1 VQEPRAYYGELIDTY
16 SIVGAPEGA
25 APVEYDTDTERY
37 TYNGRGGVPLD
48 NIVNRFVFALFYG
61 ERNILFNSSINE
73 NSKIMYVRDP
83 ADRVQA
89 VAPWLTMDG
98 DPYPAVVDGRI
109 TWIVDGYTTLENYPY
124 AERTP
129 LGESTTDALQPGQ
142 GGVRPELDRDVS
154 YLRNSVKATV
164 DAYDGTVTLYAFDER
179 DPVLQ
184 TWMKTFPGTVRP
196 AAEISPNLRSHFRYP
211 EDQFKVQRELLTRY
225 HVDTPGD
232 FFNNV
237 SFWNV
242 PSDPSP
248 QGTGGSSALPQ
259 PPYYILAGTPGQP
272 GSPASFQLT
281 SALVFQER
289 EFLSAYL
296 SVSSDPDT
304 YGQMTL
310 LRLPDNTTTQGPQ
323 LVQSALVSSPEV
335 SEQIGL
341 LSRNG
346 QSTVDYG
353 NLLTLPVAGG
363 LLFVEPVYIERANQE
378 VSYPQLARVLVSY
391 QGRVGFD
398 ATLAG
403 ALEEVLPGS
412 AAVVPSVPGQAQTP
426 APAGTPAAPTGP
438 PGSVNPQVATA
449 ATAIQ
454 QAIADLRAANQ
465 SGDFAAQG
473 RALAALDA
481 AVQQFQQ
488 ANGQAPAPAPAPAP
502 GG

>member
-1 VQEPRAYYGELIDTY
+1 
-16 SIVGAPEGA
+16 
-25 APVEYDTDTERY
+25 
-37 TYNGRGGVPLD
+37 
-48 NIVNRFVFALFYG
+48 
-61 ERNILFNSSINE
+61 
-73 NSKIMYVRDP
+73 
-83 ADRVQA
+83 
-89 VAPWLTMDG
+89 
-98 DPYPAVVDGRI
+98 VVDGRI
-109 TWIVDGYTTLENYPY
+109 TWIVDGYTTLERYPY
-124 AERTP
+124 AQRTP

-164 DAYDGTVTLYAFDER
+164 DAYDGTVTMYAFDER

-248 QGTGGSSALPQ
+248 QGTGGASALPQ
-259 PPYYILAGTPGQP
+259 PPYYILAGTPAQP

-296 SVSSDPDT
+296 TVSSDPDT

-323 LVQSALVSSPEV
+323 LVQSALVSDPDV
-335 SEQIGL
+335 SQQIGL

-378 VSYPQLARVLVSY
+378 VSYPQLARVLVFY
-391 QGRVGFD
+391 NGRVGFD

-403 ALEEVLPGS
+403 ALDQVLPG
-412 AAVVPSVPGQAQTP
+412 AGAVVPTVPGQAPPQAPAQAGTP
-426 APAGTPAAPTGP
+426 APAAGPGT
-438 PGSVNPQVATA
+438 SSPQVTA
-449 ATAIQ
+449 AASAIQ
-454 QAIADLRAANQ
+454 QAITDLKAANQ

-488 ANGQAPAPAPAPAP
+488 ANGQAATPAPAPAP